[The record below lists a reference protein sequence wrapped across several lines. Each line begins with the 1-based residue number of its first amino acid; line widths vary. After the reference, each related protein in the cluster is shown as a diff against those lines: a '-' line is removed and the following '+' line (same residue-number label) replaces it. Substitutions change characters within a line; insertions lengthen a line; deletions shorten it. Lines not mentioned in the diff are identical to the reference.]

1 MAVHLDIR
9 SGDGKEMLRLY
20 AIFGLCSKDC
30 KLVTHYDTFIKNI
43 TAVYIIKLKDVC
55 LDYVKSLNK
64 TRMNKLPI
72 LKNLSPALKQKS
84 TCSVETTHNNIKK
97 RAETITRKV
106 QLGGLPFV

>member
-1 MAVHLDIR
+1 MIIRKTDVHDSEILYLI
-9 SGDGKEMLRLY
+9 DGYKKY
-20 AIFGLCSKDC
+20 A
-30 KLVTHYDTFIKNI
+30 
-43 TAVYIIKLKDVC
+43 AVYIIKLKDVC